1 MLAFELEGGDA
12 VTRDLVSHLRLAL
25 DAPSLGGVETLVS
38 IPAFMSHVGMSPEE
52 RRAAG
57 VGPGCVRVA
66 AGIEDPA
73 DLAAALAALAASG
86 AAAASG

>member
-1 MLAFELEGGDA
+1 
-12 VTRDLVSHLRLAL
+12 
-25 DAPSLGGVETLVS
+25 
-38 IPAFMSHVGMSPEE
+38 MSPEE

-73 DLAAALAALAASG
+73 DLAADFLAALAASG
-86 AAAASG
+86 PLRLADDQLLSIATPVASRTQSRFPV